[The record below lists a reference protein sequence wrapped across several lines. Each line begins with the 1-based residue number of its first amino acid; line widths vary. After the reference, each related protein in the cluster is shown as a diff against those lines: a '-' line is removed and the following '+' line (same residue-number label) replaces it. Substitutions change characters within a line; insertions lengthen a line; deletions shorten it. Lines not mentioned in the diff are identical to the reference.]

1 MTTEI
6 KYLTFKGIE
15 KKEQILFKSF
25 LNLAKNELEYQVVIL
40 KAGHGDDPDI
50 LILDESYDFDDPEK
64 GLESKPTIMV
74 GDDIGNDSDT
84 YICRPVQWSDF
95 KRALSQLNAQVID
108 DISGL
113 IENEV
118 ETGDSLSETVFEFA
132 INDETES
139 VIVDRST
146 VTSVSVQ
153 KNYDFDLKNMTVE
166 YNSFTSDEYE
176 QVVDEVMNFNE
187 GEEESPNTPV
197 VLMADDESNS
207 VSSVIIFETDSR
219 EAWDITLSEESSV
232 NELDKADDLYDDDD
246 DEFDE
251 VILEQKVG
259 LQMQP
264 NEEYWLSDNEIIVDH
279 DTLFYIKA
287 KREMV
292 YSAKEPGLWSKIIQG
307 GELSKLPMSS
317 DWLPKKGLNA
327 YPMSC
332 LHWVNALADNPEQLA
347 PDLEDKSTFRLQK
360 WPQFDLIELDNSL
373 LKLCTMLF
381 VRAETIESLMAK
393 TGYSRGT
400 IVGLINACNSIGIL
414 QVANDNEQE
423 NSISMLSTDGV
434 FNKIKDVFR

>member
-1 MTTEI
+1 
-6 KYLTFKGIE
+6 
-15 KKEQILFKSF
+15 
-25 LNLAKNELEYQVVIL
+25 
-40 KAGHGDDPDI
+40 
-50 LILDESYDFDDPEK
+50 
-64 GLESKPTIMV
+64 
-74 GDDIGNDSDT
+74 
-84 YICRPVQWSDF
+84 
-95 KRALSQLNAQVID
+95 
-108 DISGL
+108 
-113 IENEV
+113 
-118 ETGDSLSETVFEFA
+118 
-132 INDETES
+132 
-139 VIVDRST
+139 
-146 VTSVSVQ
+146 
-153 KNYDFDLKNMTVE
+153 
-166 YNSFTSDEYE
+166 
-176 QVVDEVMNFNE
+176 
-187 GEEESPNTPV
+187 
-197 VLMADDESNS
+197 
-207 VSSVIIFETDSR
+207 
-219 EAWDITLSEESSV
+219 
-232 NELDKADDLYDDDD
+232 
-246 DEFDE
+246 
-251 VILEQKVG
+251 
-259 LQMQP
+259 MQP